1 MTKINESLRSI
12 PNYKNGQNTKNLGTL
27 VILNFSH
34 FSEQPGL
41 LVKG

>member
-12 PNYKNGQNTKNLGTL
+12 PIHKNGQNTAILG
-27 VILNFSH
+27 ILNFRQ